1 MIIGI
6 LKLLFTAALML
17 IGVITAKKD
26 YKKKSKEKG
35 GFKKFF
41 NLINISL
48 LFIFLLFVSEMIAF
62 FDQIQK
68 AEVQENKITETNT
81 NVKEAREKI
90 NSVSEN
96 MQTQIETTEKEINL
110 LSDLN
115 TDLKEARKN
124 ISKNLIEY
132 EKINLLYSE
141 QIKLEKEKILNAKP
155 DVSIFAP
162 ITLMDSISYTGQ
174 FRLIN
179 SGQRLADSVKH
190 YSIMVLVDTV
200 RWNLELTKL
209 KTNIS
214 DHNTLS
220 IPADGIMY
228 HYINYH
234 ICLRADIEKYNMG
247 YLIVKYSYYDL
258 MLDKTI
264 VSPVNIYKSTN
275 LKEINKQ
282 YWFNVP
288 TNEMELVKNY
298 IKNVSPN
305 TYSHFW

>member
-26 YKKKSKEKG
+26 YKKKSKEKLG
-35 GFKKFF
+35 IKKFF

-90 NSVSEN
+90 NSVSDN

-115 TDLKEARKN
+115 IDLKEARKN

-141 QIKLEKEKILNAKP
+141 QIKLERIKILTGQP
-155 DVSIFAP
+155 DIEINRP
-162 ITLMDSISYTGQ
+162 ITLSDSINFFGQYNLTNTGQ
-174 FRLIN
+174 RT
-179 SGQRLADSVKH
+179 ADSIKFF
-190 YSIMVLVDTV
+190 SFMVLLDSVNMFSKVTIL
-200 RWNLELTKL
+200 R
-209 KTNIS
+209 TNIN
-214 DHNTLS
+214 DQNILS
-220 IPADGIMY
+220 LSPGGEFN
-228 HYINYH
+228 HFINYP
-234 ICLRADIEKYNMG
+234 ICLKKDTDNYRWG
-247 YLIVKYSYYDL
+247 YLIVKFSYYDL
-258 MLDKTI
+258 MMDTTIISPVHIFQSPYLNELDK
-264 VSPVNIYKSTN
+264 
-275 LKEINKQ
+275 Q
-282 YWFNVP
+282 YAFNVP
-288 TNEMELVKNY
+288 QSVATKIKHY
-298 IKNVSPN
+298 IN
-305 TYSHFW
+305 THRPDIYDLFW